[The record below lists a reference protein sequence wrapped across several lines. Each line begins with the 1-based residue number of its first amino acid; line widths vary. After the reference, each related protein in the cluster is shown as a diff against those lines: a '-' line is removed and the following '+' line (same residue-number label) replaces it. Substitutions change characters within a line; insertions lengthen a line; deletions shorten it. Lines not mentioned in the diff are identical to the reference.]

1 MIPLHAEQSLVAY
14 LDKGIEQSQ
23 WQYDHSCKRSRH
35 QHDNAN
41 LQKFE
46 HIAQHHLQ
54 PIRDHAINGVY
65 LFRETI
71 EKVTTGCT
79 LKERHRRVKYIVE
92 KVQMKMPGCNYSSKW
107 NGHSSAKN
115 CNSCNTTTQLMIKNN
130 TKSKDTQRGL
140 RNTRDFEP
148 CAKPRAPKTPSFRSV
163 STCVP
168 FTTGSSA
175 HRLSQ

>member
-1 MIPLHAEQSLVAY
+1 MIPLHAGKSLVAY

-92 KVQMKMPGCNYSSKW
+92 KVQMKMLGCNYSSK
-107 NGHSSAKN
+107 
-115 CNSCNTTTQLMIKNN
+115 
-130 TKSKDTQRGL
+130 
-140 RNTRDFEP
+140 
-148 CAKPRAPKTPSFRSV
+148 
-163 STCVP
+163 
-168 FTTGSSA
+168 
-175 HRLSQ
+175 